1 MEKIVLYCKSYL
13 NDLERVKVLCES
25 IEQHN
30 VDKVPLY
37 ISCPKTDYQVFKSSL
52 PQFVNLITDE
62 DITKK
67 EYKQS
72 WHIQQIVKSQ
82 FWKYIPVSNYLC
94 IDSDSYFIRPFKV
107 EDFIVKDDIPY
118 TVMHEQ
124 KNLFHW
130 TTRYRRDLGF
140 DPQKGFNETREKI
153 GALFNRKFKVNYDF
167 GPSPI
172 IWSSKVWKSLEDN
185 YLQPNG
191 LTFDQLIE
199 YEASEFTWYGESLL
213 AFKAIDIYPKEP
225 LFLVLHYALQYQQL
239 KQQGYTLDD
248 IKDCYMGMVMTSNW
262 GAPLKY

>member
-1 MEKIVLYCKSYL
+1 MDNVYLYCKSYI
-13 NDLERVKVLCES
+13 NDLQRVKVLCES
-25 IEQHN
+25 VEKYN
-30 VDKVPLY
+30 LDKIPFY
-37 ISCPKTDYQVFKSSL
+37 ISCPKTDYQIFKSNVPSS
-52 PQFVNLITDE
+52 VNLITDE
-62 DITKK
+62 DICQVKVQNWKT
-67 EYKQS
+67 
-72 WHIQQIVKSQ
+72 QQIVKSQ
-82 FWKYIPVSNYLC
+82 FWKYIPVSNYVC
-94 IDSDSYFIRPFKV
+94 IDSDSYFIKPFKV

-130 TTRYRRDLGF
+130 TIRYRRDLGF

-213 AFKAIDIYPKEP
+213 AFKPIDIYPKEP
-225 LFLVLHYALQYQQL
+225 LFLVFHYGLQYQQL
-239 KQQGYTLDD
+239 KQQGYTIED
-248 IKDCYMGMVMTSNW
+248 IKDCYMGIVMTSNW
-262 GAPLKY
+262 NAPLKY